1 MKELKVNVIIAD
13 DNKKFCNILYDYI
26 SKQKDIIVT
35 GIANNGVETI
45 KLIEEKKP
53 NLVILDIIMPK
64 FNGLGVLERLN
75 TMDLVPFPQVIVIS
89 AVAQDK
95 ITQRALSLGADYY
108 FEKPFDMEILV
119 KRIRQMLNHTPSSD
133 NVEIPLTY
141 IDNAKINIIQ

>member
-13 DNKKFCNILYDYI
+13 DNKEFCNILYDYI

-53 NLVILDIIMPK
+53 NLVIVNMNMPK
-64 FNGLGVLERLN
+64 HDGLGVLERLN
-75 TMDLVPFPQVIVIS
+75 TMDLVPLPQVIVIS
-89 AVAQDK
+89 AVGKD
-95 ITQRALSLGADYY
+95 ITTQRALSLGADYY

-119 KRIRQMLNHTPSSD
+119 KRIRQMLNHTQSSD
-133 NVEIPLTY
+133 NVKIALT
-141 IDNAKINIIQ
+141 